1 MGGEA
6 ILIVDNPLFLSY
18 IRFVSYKSSRFHRRS
33 RILLKVEK
41 MTHLVDLNHAQAYD
55 TFQKA
60 NTVLGR
66 INGGFQK
73 FIAAREDGKFVA
85 VVMFMPTEF
94 TPDLI
99 AHITREGAHVMVG
112 LADVRETPQARVQTR
127 FQPADSKDKRD
138 VMARLRAEVRD
149 ILQYRPNMPVDTL
162 SDQLFVRG
170 VKPHRGERFSPMVL
184 EMIVKEILKA

>member
-1 MGGEA
+1 
-6 ILIVDNPLFLSY
+6 
-18 IRFVSYKSSRFHRRS
+18 
-33 RILLKVEK
+33 
-41 MTHLVDLNHAQAYD
+41 MTHLVDLNHAKAYD

-73 FIAAREDGKFVA
+73 FIAVREDGKFVA

-112 LADVRETPQARVQTR
+112 LADVRETAQSRVQTR

-138 VMARLRAEVRD
+138 AMQELRKNVRQIMVHSPSITVAD
-149 ILQYRPNMPVDTL
+149 L
-162 SDQLFVRG
+162 SNLLHEYG
-170 VKPHRGERFSPMVL
+170 CKPHRGERFSPMVL
-184 EMIVKEILKA
+184 EMIMKEILKA